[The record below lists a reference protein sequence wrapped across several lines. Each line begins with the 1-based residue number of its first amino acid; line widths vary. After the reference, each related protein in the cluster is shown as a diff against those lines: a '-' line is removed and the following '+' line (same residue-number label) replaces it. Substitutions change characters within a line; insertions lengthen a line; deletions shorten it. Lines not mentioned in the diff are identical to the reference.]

1 MGDVHSIEERRGV
14 ERGSEEGRSVKEQIQ
29 SLLLAAE
36 RGDVRGVRQL
46 LEEGFDPNLQNGVGW
61 TAMMHAAY
69 KGELA
74 LARLLLEKGADPDR
88 QSVSGWT
95 ALMSAACEGNREM
108 VALLL
113 ENGAEPSVQDGA
125 GRTALDLAV
134 RHGRSDIADTLRK
147 AMGVQSGFTLLELSM
162 VLVIIGLIIGGITV
176 GANLIRAG
184 QLQSVTKDVERFQQA
199 ILDFRDK
206 YQSLPGDMPNAES
219 FWGSDSSCPPHT
231 PLGPKTATCK
241 RPRIRL

>member
-184 QLQSVTKDVERFQQA
+184 QPQSVTDDEERVHQP
-199 ILDFRDK
+199 ILGFWDK
-206 YQSLPGDMPNAES
+206 YPNLPGEIPNAARFS
-219 FWGSDSSCPPHT
+219 WLAPRCPPAS
-231 PLGPKTATCK
+231 PFVP
-241 RPRIRL
+241 